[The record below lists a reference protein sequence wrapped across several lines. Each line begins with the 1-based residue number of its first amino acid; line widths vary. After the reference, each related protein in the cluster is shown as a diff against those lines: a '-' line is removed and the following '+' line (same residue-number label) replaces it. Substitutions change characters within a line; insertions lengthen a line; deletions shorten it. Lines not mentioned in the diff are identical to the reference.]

1 MRAVSVL
8 LVSEALATTALEV
21 SAISGR
27 AEMVLVIGVGCDGPA
42 EASFIE
48 PALTWTVL
56 TLTGFIGSAEPGIA
70 AICWVWITPLV
81 NCAGSGLACGS
92 TLAGGGGSAAA
103 AAAISE
109 GFAAGRVAA
118 CAAIPGSEAAI
129 APLT

>member
-1 MRAVSVL
+1 MIDGA
-8 LVSEALATTALEV
+8 
-21 SAISGR
+21 
-27 AEMVLVIGVGCDGPA
+27 GCDGPA
-42 EASFIE
+42 EASFID

-56 TLTGFIGSAEPGIA
+56 TLTGFIGSAEPGIGK
-70 AICWVWITPLV
+70 ICWVWITPLV

-92 TLAGGGGSAAA
+92 TLAGGGGRAAA

-109 GFAAGRVAA
+109 GFAGATGRVAA